1 MTATFPS
8 SRPMPFP
15 LLMDAC
21 HIGTDLAGHLK
32 PALRAAALLW
42 FFSKGGL
49 NLDRLIGLMSC

>member
-1 MTATFPS
+1 
-8 SRPMPFP
+8 MPFP

-32 PALRAAALLW
+32 PALRAAAMLW